1 MRLGTRAAW
10 GLTVLLVLSGLGVSQ
25 VITDEAHNLGPA
37 VNSPKSDY
45 APFVSPD
52 GKSLYFASDREGGEG
67 GTDVWVSHRGAD
79 GQWGQPENLGSPL
92 NTPGNE
98 GPDTVSADGRTLYLT
113 ACDRKDGLGMC
124 DIYYSQLGD
133 NGKWSKPKNL
143 GPPVNTRW
151 SEANASLSLDGK
163 SLYFVSIRPQ
173 GLGGWDIY
181 VSHLNLK
188 GWGEPENLGRPVNTP
203 GNEFIAFIHPND
215 QDLYFS
221 SDGHGGYGGADI
233 FFSQKTAAGWSEP
246 LNLGPVINTAYNDMY
261 FSVPGAGDLA
271 YLSSNRSDTL
281 GHEDLYQVPM
291 PLVLNQLKIA
301 ALARPIKP
309 ATTAPTTAPPTT
321 LAEKPIAEAAPVAP
335 TRPITQETI
344 TQAAVT
350 QEALVL
356 KNVLFDFDKA
366 TLRPESKT
374 ELNHLLDLLRQN
386 LDLAIE
392 ILGNTDSIGPEDY
405 NLDLS
410 IRRAL
415 AVYKYLLQEGIEPRR
430 LSCAGLG
437 KTQPIASNDTAEGRQ
452 QNRRVEFKV
461 FKR

>member
-1 MRLGTRAAW
+1 MRSGTRVAW
-10 GLTVLLVLSGLGVSQ
+10 GLTVFLVLSGLGLSQ
-25 VITDEAHNLGPA
+25 VITDQARNLGPA

-52 GKSLYFASDREGGEG
+52 GKSLYFASDREGGRG
-67 GTDVWVSHRGAD
+67 GTDIWVSHRGAD
-79 GQWGQPENLGSPL
+79 GQWGQPENLGPPL

-113 ACDRKDGLGMC
+113 ACGRENGLGMC

-143 GPPVNTRW
+143 GPPVNSRY

-181 VSHLNLK
+181 VSRLTYK
-188 GWGEPENLGRPVNTP
+188 GWSEPENLGRPVNTP
-203 GNEFIAFIHPND
+203 GNEIIAFIHPNG

-221 SDGHGGYGGADI
+221 TDGHGGYGGADI
-233 FFSQKTAAGWSEP
+233 FYSQKTAAGWSEP
-246 LNLGPVINTAYNDMY
+246 LNLGPVINTPYNDMY
-261 FSVPGAGDLA
+261 FSVPGSGDLA
-271 YLSSNRSDTL
+271 YFSSNRSDTL
-281 GHEDLYQVPM
+281 GQEDLYLVPM

-301 ALARPIKP
+301 ALALPIKP
-309 ATTAPTTAPPTT
+309 AALAPTAAPPTT
-321 LAEKPIAEAAPVAP
+321 VAEKPIAEAP
-335 TRPITQETI
+335 PITQEAI

-350 QEALVL
+350 QEAVVL

-366 TLRPESKT
+366 TLRPESKK

-386 LDLAIE
+386 PDLSIE
-392 ILGNTDSIGPEDY
+392 ILGHTDATGSYDY
-405 NLDLS
+405 NLNLS
-410 IRRAL
+410 LERAL
-415 AVYKYLLQEGIEPRR
+415 AVYKYLLQKGIEPRR

-437 KTQPIASNDTAEGRQ
+437 KTQPVASNDAEEGRQ

-461 FKR
+461 FRR